1 MIYLFAIG
9 LILSGLPD
17 GSKAGAVTIFRLGGA
32 DLPPP
37 ELDESFEFVQ
47 WSWDEVDENQHGRT
61 EVLAVTPDFIT
72 PQKLNPEVNLT
83 PLLEEL
89 GGQVLVLD
97 WLNNTWH
104 KRKEEDAV
112 IFDGDPHTA
121 YLGDG
126 HYVPQLSLGATQN
139 KYWIFDFGARFSL
152 VKLRFYPRQE
162 YVQDRFVERF
172 LVGVNDGDPLKDGTR
187 DYQVKWWWGEWIGT
201 GFDTDLIHDI
211 SENTSPVIELE
222 IPPQPVRFLYFEAP
236 ENTRGIWEIA
246 EFEIYGEGPTPLA
259 SYISN
264 VIDLGGRASLGRLS
278 WSAQVDSDA
287 VVDLRM
293 RCGDDPDPHA
303 YWRHTYRG
311 DERSRYDGQGKPLDL
326 QTYNKLEKSER
337 AGITHDTENWEN
349 WSMPFDIGEQAE
361 DMVCEKPRQF
371 VQFKI
376 DFTST
381 LQASGQLDYLQF
393 TASLPPMAT
402 QILAEITPTR
412 APAGEITRFTYRLL
426 PRLEVED
433 LGFDRI
439 AIRTP
444 VRPQSIEA
452 VRRDG
457 QDVAFEIERLDE
469 NGFELQIPR
478 VDQQATNDLIEVVFH
493 AEVFK
498 FGTVFSGWVFD
509 STRPHEVRQAVTA
522 GNADPLVD
530 SNTLSVELA
539 VIRPQTINAMR
550 LQPAAFTPNGDG
562 INDELQIEFDLLN
575 LVGAVSVTVDLYD
588 LSGRKLGRVFDGVA
602 ASGRFVAVWDGRD
615 EAGHL
620 LAPGLYIMRLA
631 IDADQGLAT
640 AARVVSL
647 AY

>member
-1 MIYLFAIG
+1 
-9 LILSGLPD
+9 
-17 GSKAGAVTIFRLGGA
+17 
-32 DLPPP
+32 
-37 ELDESFEFVQ
+37 
-47 WSWDEVDENQHGRT
+47 
-61 EVLAVTPDFIT
+61 
-72 PQKLNPEVNLT
+72 
-83 PLLEEL
+83 
-89 GGQVLVLD
+89 
-97 WLNNTWH
+97 
-104 KRKEEDAV
+104 
-112 IFDGDPHTA
+112 
-121 YLGDG
+121 
-126 HYVPQLSLGATQN
+126 
-139 KYWIFDFGARFSL
+139 
-152 VKLRFYPRQE
+152 
-162 YVQDRFVERF
+162 
-172 LVGVNDGDPLKDGTR
+172 
-187 DYQVKWWWGEWIGT
+187 
-201 GFDTDLIHDI
+201 
-211 SENTSPVIELE
+211 
-222 IPPQPVRFLYFEAP
+222 
-236 ENTRGIWEIA
+236 
-246 EFEIYGEGPTPLA
+246 
-259 SYISN
+259 
-264 VIDLGGRASLGRLS
+264 
-278 WSAQVDSDA
+278 
-287 VVDLRM
+287 
-293 RCGDDPDPHA
+293 
-303 YWRHTYRG
+303 
-311 DERSRYDGQGKPLDL
+311 
-326 QTYNKLEKSER
+326 
-337 AGITHDTENWEN
+337 
-349 WSMPFDIGEQAE
+349 
-361 DMVCEKPRQF
+361 
-371 VQFKI
+371 
-376 DFTST
+376 
-381 LQASGQLDYLQF
+381 
-393 TASLPPMAT
+393 
-402 QILAEITPTR
+402 
-412 APAGEITRFTYRLL
+412 
-426 PRLEVED
+426 LEVED

-602 ASGRFVAVWDGRD
+602 ASGRVVAVLVGRD
-615 EAGHL
+615 GSGQQ

-631 IDADQGLAT
+631 IDADHGLAT